1 MRVLVVLLSL
11 ILISVTVQSV
21 TAARFSI
28 YVSDPNDEPA
38 EGAFVRIWQDSD
50 LLDSGYTD
58 SSGIFVTYLNDGGIY
73 RIKAEDSGN
82 WDEKRNFIAN
92 SAENDRISLKLHN

>member
-28 YVSDPNDEPA
+28 YVSDLNDNPA

-58 SSGIFVTYLNDGGIY
+58 NSGIFVTYLNDGGYY

-82 WDEKRNFIAN
+82 WAEKPNYYAN
-92 SAENDRISLKLHN
+92 SADSDRISLSLHN

>member
-11 ILISVTVQSV
+11 ILISIGVQSV

-28 YVSDPNDEPA
+28 YVSDPNDLPA

-58 SSGIFVTYLNDGGIY
+58 NSGVFVTYLNDGGYY

-82 WDEKRNFIAN
+82 WDEKPRYYAE
-92 SAENDRISLKLHN
+92 SAASDRISLRLHN